1 MHFPFM
7 DTIAGYVTSYD
18 RDANRFDLEAASGE
32 RFTVS
37 LVGDVSAELLRNLDE
52 PYADASEHLQELL
65 APGCQLFAYGV
76 FYPENGGYTF
86 EAKRLV
92 FLGRRSGEYAFE
104 KPNWWINQVD

>member
-37 LVGDVSAELLRNLDE
+37 LVGDVSAELLRNDAVSGRGLDHRRGFL
-52 PYADASEHLQELL
+52 PADRHR
-65 APGCQLFAYGV
+65 QLTARM
-76 FYPENGGYTF
+76 
-86 EAKRLV
+86 EAAAARR
-92 FLGRRSGEYAFE
+92 FGEIGR
-104 KPNWWINQVD
+104 